1 MGSEDLDFL
10 EQPQALDKEALAT
23 LQDKLSRLRKKR
35 DRIAELEEKLKAI
48 KAEERSLSMEEVPN
62 FLQQF
67 GISGLSLE
75 TGERLTIKEDI
86 EINIPKKDPAKRTA
100 VFKWFRAHG
109 GGGLIKDTL
118 VTEDPT
124 VGLLELLEAEE
135 VPYQRTLDMN
145 ANRAKAYLRSLLGLT
160 KGSIATIQPNEAPAE
175 LNLFIIKQTIIK
187 E

>member
-10 EQPQALDKEALAT
+10 EQPQALDEEALAT

-35 DRIAELEEKLKAI
+35 ELVAKLEDDLKVA
-48 KAEERSLSMEEVPN
+48 KAEERSLSMEDVPN

-67 GISGLSLE
+67 GIEGLTLA
-75 TGERLTIKEDI
+75 TGEHLSIKEDI
-86 EINIPKKDPAKRTA
+86 QMNIPKTDKAKRA
-100 VFKWFRAHG
+100 LVLKFFRDHG

-124 VGLLELLEAEE
+124 IALIEQLEKEE
-135 VPYQRTLDMN
+135 VPYQRELSMN
-145 ANRAKAYLRSLLGLT
+145 ANSAKAHLRSLLGLS
-160 KGSIATIQPNEAPAE
+160 KGSIATIEVTEVPKE
-175 LNLFIIKQTIIK
+175 LNLFIVKQTIVK